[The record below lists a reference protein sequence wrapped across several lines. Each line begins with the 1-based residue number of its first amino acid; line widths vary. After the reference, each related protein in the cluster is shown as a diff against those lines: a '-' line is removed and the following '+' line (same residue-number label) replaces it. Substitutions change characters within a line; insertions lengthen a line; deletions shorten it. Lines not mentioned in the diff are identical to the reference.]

1 MGHIVGERIVLREYR
16 REDLPH
22 MRVWVN
28 DEGITRYLSH
38 IFLPPQ
44 TMPMTENFLERV
56 LSGQHGNYHFVIAD
70 KETLGY
76 IGQIDLFSVHAVN
89 RTAEMGIV
97 IGSAD
102 RQNQGIGAEAV
113 MLLLRFAFLRANL
126 NRIDLWV
133 NADNARAIRCYE
145 KCGFVREGVR
155 RQCHF
160 EGGRYVDNVLM
171 GVLRNEWVCS
181 HDGHV
186 TRG

>member
-22 MRVWVN
+22 MRTWVN
-28 DEGITRYLSH
+28 DERITHYLSH

-44 TMPMTENFLERV
+44 TVPMTEGFLERV

-76 IGQIDLFSVHAVN
+76 IGQIDLFSVNAVN
-89 RTAEMGIV
+89 QTAELGIV

-102 RQNQGIGAEAV
+102 QQNRGIGSEAIG
-113 MLLLRFAFLRANL
+113 LLLRFAFQSANL
-126 NRIDLWV
+126 HRIDLWV
-133 NADNARAIRCYE
+133 DADNARGIRCYE

-155 RQCHF
+155 RQCYF
-160 EGGRYVDNVLM
+160 KGGKFGDLVLM
-171 GVLRNEWVCS
+171 GMLRDEWKARHPS
-181 HDGHV
+181 
-186 TRG
+186 

>member
-1 MGHIVGERIVLREYR
+1 MGHIVGERVVLREYR
-16 REDLPH
+16 REDLPY

-28 DEGITRYLSH
+28 DERITGHLSH

-44 TMPMTENFLERV
+44 TAQMTENFLERI
-56 LSGQHGNYHFVIAD
+56 LSGQYSEYHFVIAD

-76 IGQIDLFSVHAVN
+76 IGQIDLINVHAIN
-89 RTAEMGIV
+89 RTAEMGVV

-102 RQNQGIGAEAV
+102 MQNRGIGTEAV
-113 MLLLRFAFLRANL
+113 TLLLRFAFLRANL

-133 NADNARAIRCYE
+133 NAGNARAIRCYE

-160 EGGRYVDNVLM
+160 ENGAFTDIVLM
-171 GVLRNEWVCS
+171 GALKNGWTE
-181 HDGHV
+181 
-186 TRG
+186 TRFRDA